1 MKKSELIQ
9 SVAEKAGLSNAEAAR
24 AVNAIVATISEHLAE
39 GNRVCLMNF
48 GSFDVRTRA
57 ARTGRNPR
65 TGAQIQIPA
74 RNTVRFRP
82 GKNLRAVI

>member
-9 SVAEKAGLSNAEAAR
+9 SVAEKAGLSNAEADR
-24 AVNAIVATISEHLAE
+24 AVNAVVATISEHLAE
-39 GNRVCLMNF
+39 GNRVHLMSF

>member
-39 GNRVCLMNF
+39 GNRVRLMSF

-57 ARTGRNPR
+57 ARTGRNPG

-82 GKNLRAVI
+82 SKNLRAVI

>member
-39 GNRVCLMNF
+39 GNRVCLMSF

>member
-24 AVNAIVATISEHLAE
+24 AVNAVVATISEHLAE
-39 GNRVCLMNF
+39 GNRVRLMSF